1 MNKMLKTEQCLM
13 LAYCYCERRLAE
25 PRNPIRKLNCQ
36 DAHAQALHQYTRD
49 KEIETPDNFQVCK
62 HKITLTICH
71 ISPRADTRLHR
82 SVPVTDFFLSART
95 RPEWNG
101 TTWLVS
107 RQETLIHKK
116 HILATRS
123 MCTGMWYIY
132 INVRTK
138 SFLLAHLHSVS
149 KWWLT
154 RLRPTGVKVNRWY
167 SCKDHPYVSA
177 YINGITY
184 HTSITCGVTY
194 HKSIECGITYHNS
207 ITCGG
212 TYHKSI
218 TCGVTYHKSITCG
231 ITYHKSISHMP
242 SYTKQVAVAYQL
254 RPKGST
260 WIQHM
265 QQLG

>member
-1 MNKMLKTEQCLM
+1 M
-13 LAYCYCERRLAE
+13 LAYCYCERHLAE

-36 DAHAQALHQYTRD
+36 DTHTQALHQYTRD

-62 HKITLTICH
+62 HKIPLTICH

-82 SVPVTDFFLSART
+82 SVPVSDFFLSART

-107 RQETLIHKK
+107 RQETMIHKK

-123 MCTGMWYIY
+123 MCTGMWHIY
-132 INVRTK
+132 IHVRME

-154 RLRPTGVKVNRWY
+154 RLKPTGVKVNRWY

-184 HTSITCGVTY
+184 HTSITCGITY
-194 HKSIECGITYHNS
+194 HKSIKCGITYQNS

-212 TYHKSI
+212 TNHKSN
-218 TCGVTYHKSITCG
+218 
-231 ITYHKSISHMP
+231 HMWDNLP
-242 SYTKQVAVAYQL
+242 
-254 RPKGST
+254 
-260 WIQHM
+260 
-265 QQLG
+265 